1 MIRLLFLLFIP
12 YFYSVLYFHRQGR
25 EHLSKLFLPRA
36 ERRTFL
42 EHPFERFHSVSS
54 RIARKD
60 GRSKNPIFLTS
71 HRLVYIYIYIIYV
84 HIFMYISYVCT
95 RGTLAYLF
103 SLPPDTSL
111 SYRSSRV
118 SIFWLDCTCL
128 RSRRFSREE
137 PTKKPERNHLVSLR
151 SIVPLI
157 YIYIHHIIRS
167 PCPRGCS
174 STDLGASHARK
185 RGGKKGDEGWK
196 RAWKNI

>member
-1 MIRLLFLLFIP
+1 
-12 YFYSVLYFHRQGR
+12 
-25 EHLSKLFLPRA
+25 
-36 ERRTFL
+36 
-42 EHPFERFHSVSS
+42 
-54 RIARKD
+54 
-60 GRSKNPIFLTS
+60 
-71 HRLVYIYIYIIYV
+71 
-84 HIFMYISYVCT
+84 MYISYVCT

-157 YIYIHHIIRS
+157 YIYTSYYQITVSTRMFVHRS
-167 PCPRGCS
+167 WSIACAKKGR
-174 STDLGASHARK
+174 
-185 RGGKKGDEGWK
+185 GKKGMRDGKERGK
-196 RAWKNI
+196 IYNREFGFRREKVNEKVINSVASMRIETESNCAYLMSRALDDRY